1 VPQGGKGL
9 ALEVVYA
16 IDSLVSGGAQR
27 QAVELA
33 RHLHL
38 HHGVGVTFLVYR
50 GEDFF
55 SERLR
60 SADVPVVRLDRRG
73 RYDIR
78 FPWRVRE
85 WLRDHPVDIVH
96 AFLRR
101 PSLWYFLGVRAMPI
115 EARPAFIAGE
125 RSDFGMA
132 SALSDWSCRIA
143 YPRAD
148 AVTANSAG
156 AAKQI
161 QLRFGVPQERIHY
174 LPNGIDLVAWDAAA
188 DGPAPIAL
196 EADAFHLA
204 LIGQLRPEKNHT
216 VVLDALV
223 ELGPERICE
232 WRVWFVG
239 DAAVVPGYTDSL
251 RREIGRRGLSRIV
264 RIVPPV
270 TRVGALMRHL
280 DGLLLPSLFEGFPNV
295 VLEAMA
301 SRLPVVAFPVGDVP
315 SMIGSSQ
322 AEFLVDPPSAGSLA
336 RTLVR
341 LQGLG
346 PSGRKTMGERAR
358 RIVEER
364 YSIEAVAER
373 HLALYRSL
381 RARTVNRR

>member
-1 VPQGGKGL
+1 VPERGMGL

-16 IDSLVSGGAQR
+16 IDNLVSGGAQR

-60 SADVPVVRLDRRG
+60 SANVPVVRLDRRG
-73 RYDIR
+73 PYDIR

-85 WLRDHPVDIVH
+85 WLRHHPVDIVH

-161 QLRFGVPQERIHY
+161 HLRFGVPQERIHY

-188 DGPAPIAL
+188 GGPSPLAL
-196 EADAFHLA
+196 EPDAFHLA

-216 VVLDALV
+216 IVLDALT
-223 ELGPERICE
+223 ELGPERIRE
-232 WRVWFVG
+232 WRIWFVG
-239 DAAVVPGYTDSL
+239 DADVIPGYTDAI
-251 RREIGRRGLSRIV
+251 RREIGRRGLSRTV

-270 TRVGALMRHL
+270 TGVGALMRHL

-301 SRLPVVAFPVGDVP
+301 SRLAVVAFPVGDVP
-315 SMIGSSQ
+315 SMIGSPR
-322 AEFLVDPPSAGSLA
+322 EGLLVDPPSAGSLA
-336 RTLVR
+336 RTLIQ
-341 LQGLG
+341 LQDLG
-346 PSGRKTMGERAR
+346 AAGRKRMGERAR
-358 RIVEER
+358 RVVEER
-364 YSIEAVAER
+364 YSIEAVAEE

-381 RARTVNRR
+381 QTRIVDRR